1 MDKDALCSGNCSEQF
16 RVSGDCVPFTVAFA
30 ISYSGLTSVA
40 SPADRHRR
48 RLVWVPVARFGTLTV
63 VKALMVL
70 RPLLP
75 LEGHMRDQSQM
86 SVAVA
91 AILLALS
98 SSPLRVWADSQSA
111 QSTAPTS
118 EIPRESP
125 GAGGSVPP
133 SAVILDPLT
142 VQAVL
147 GREVR
152 SVADENMGR
161 IVDIIV
167 DRSGQV
173 RAAVIDFGGF
183 LGVGSRKIAVDWSI
197 LRFGSG
203 EKSDRVVVDLI
214 RAQVK
219 AAPEYKDGKPVVV
232 LGASSA
238 MPLAEPGPASPQ

>member
-1 MDKDALCSGNCSEQF
+1 
-16 RVSGDCVPFTVAFA
+16 
-30 ISYSGLTSVA
+30 
-40 SPADRHRR
+40 
-48 RLVWVPVARFGTLTV
+48 
-63 VKALMVL
+63 
-70 RPLLP
+70 
-75 LEGHMRDQSQM
+75 MRDQSRM
-86 SVAVA
+86 CVAVA

-118 EIPRESP
+118 EIHRESP
-125 GAGGSVPP
+125 GAGSSEPP
-133 SAVILDPLT
+133 SAAILDPLA

-183 LGVGSRKIAVDWSI
+183 LGVGNRKIAVDWSV

-203 EKSDRVVVDLI
+203 EKSRVVVDLK

-232 LGASSA
+232 LGASAA
-238 MPLAEPGPASPQ
+238 MPLAEPGPASRQ

>member
-1 MDKDALCSGNCSEQF
+1 VPERPRGRSNCTCSRRPVF
-16 RVSGDCVPFTVAFA
+16 RAIGVP
-30 ISYSGLTSVA
+30 
-40 SPADRHRR
+40 
-48 RLVWVPVARFGTLTV
+48 FGTLTV
-63 VKALMVL
+63 VKALIVL
-70 RPLLP
+70 PLLP
-75 LEGHMRDQSQM
+75 LLEGHMRDPSRM

-98 SSPLRVWADSQSA
+98 SSPLRVWADSRIA
-111 QSTAPTS
+111 QSTAPTFETLS
-118 EIPRESP
+118 ENP
-125 GAGGSVPP
+125 GAGSSEPP
-133 SAVILDPLT
+133 SAAVLDPLT

-173 RAAVIDFGGF
+173 RAGVIDFGGF
-183 LGVGSRKIAVDWSI
+183 LGVGSRKIAVDWNI

-203 EKSDRVVVDLI
+203 EKPDRVVVDLT

-232 LGASSA
+232 LGASAA
-238 MPLAEPGPASPQ
+238 MPPTEPGPASPR

>member
-1 MDKDALCSGNCSEQF
+1 
-16 RVSGDCVPFTVAFA
+16 
-30 ISYSGLTSVA
+30 
-40 SPADRHRR
+40 
-48 RLVWVPVARFGTLTV
+48 
-63 VKALMVL
+63 
-70 RPLLP
+70 
-75 LEGHMRDQSQM
+75 M

-125 GAGGSVPP
+125 GAGSSVPP
-133 SAVILDPLT
+133 SAAILDPLT

-161 IVDIIV
+161 IVDIVV

-203 EKSDRVVVDLI
+203 EKPDRVVVDLTQ
-214 RAQVK
+214 AQVK

-232 LGASSA
+232 LGASAA
-238 MPLAEPGPASPQ
+238 MPPAEPGPASPR

>member
-1 MDKDALCSGNCSEQF
+1 MEGDLSRAVTQCGCGN
-16 RVSGDCVPFTVAFA
+16 R
-30 ISYSGLTSVA
+30 
-40 SPADRHRR
+40 RH
-48 RLVWVPVARFGTLTV
+48 LVWVPAARFGTLTV
-63 VKALMVL
+63 VKALLVL
-70 RPLLP
+70 RPLPL
-75 LEGHMRDQSQM
+75 LEGHMRDQSRM

-91 AILLALS
+91 ATLLALS
-98 SSPLRVWADSQSA
+98 SLPLPVWADSRIA

-125 GAGGSVPP
+125 APGSSDPP
-133 SAVILDPLT
+133 SAAVLDPLT
-142 VQAVL
+142 VQAIL

-167 DRSGQV
+167 DHSGQA
-173 RAAVIDFGGF
+173 RAGVIDFGGF

-197 LRFGSG
+197 FRFGSG
-203 EKSDRVVVDLI
+203 EKSDRVVVDLT

-232 LGASSA
+232 LGATVA
-238 MPLAEPGPASPQ
+238 MPLAEPGPVSPQ